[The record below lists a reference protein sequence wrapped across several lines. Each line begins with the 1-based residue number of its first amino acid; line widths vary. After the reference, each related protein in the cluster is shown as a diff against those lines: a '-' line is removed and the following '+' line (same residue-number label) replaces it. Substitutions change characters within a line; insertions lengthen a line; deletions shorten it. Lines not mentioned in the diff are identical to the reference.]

1 MAINFK
7 SKKLWACV
15 GGVTLT
21 ALCIVAMS
29 KCSSNAGDRD
39 EARADLTAQTARA
52 DSLEQVLRDVID
64 NRNAWRDHARAR
76 GDTIRMLRDD
86 TALTD
91 SIVVLN
97 DSIEHLV
104 TERDSLQR
112 GWDNCRGSRRS
123 TPSRRRQN
131 NGGRSNNV
139 SGNNGGNRGN
149 NANNGSAPVQNNSG
163 NVNNNNNNDNIIFV
177 PAQPATNVT
186 VNGGNGN
193 TVNVNNGT
201 VNNFYAPAPASGGT
215 VRINSSASVSTTY
228 VVKVLSAKTR

>member
-1 MAINFK
+1 MAIDFK

-15 GGVTLT
+15 GGGVLT
-21 ALCIVAMS
+21 VLCIVAMS

-39 EARADLTAQTARA
+39 EAQQDLAAQTVRA
-52 DSLEQVLRDVID
+52 DSLQQELNSIARNRDY
-64 NRNAWRDHARAR
+64 WRAFAHQR
-76 GDTIRMLRDD
+76 GDTISMLRND

-104 TERDSLQR
+104 AERDSLQR
-112 GWDNCRGSRRS
+112 SLNDCRGSRRS
-123 TPSRRRQN
+123 TPARRRQS
-131 NGGRSNNV
+131 NGGRNNNAG
-139 SGNNGGNRGN
+139 GNNGGNSGN
-149 NANNGSAPVQNNSG
+149 NANNGSAPVQNNGG
-163 NVNNNNNNDNIIFV
+163 NVNNNNNNNNIIFV

-201 VNNFYAPAPASGGT
+201 VNNFYAPAPASNNT

-228 VVKVLSAKTR
+228 VVKVLPAKTR

>member
-15 GGVTLT
+15 GGATLT
-21 ALCIVAMS
+21 VLCIVAMS
-29 KCSSNAGDRD
+29 KCSGNAGDRD

-52 DSLEQVLRDVID
+52 DSLEQVLHDVID
-64 NRNAWRDHARAR
+64 NRNAWRDYAQAR

-97 DSIEHLV
+97 DSITHLV
-104 TERDSLQR
+104 AERDSLQR

-123 TPSRRRQN
+123 SPSRRRQN
-131 NGGRSNNV
+131 NGGRNNNAG
-139 SGNNGGNRGN
+139 GNNGGNNG
-149 NANNGSAPVQNNSG
+149 NNGSAPVQNNGG
-163 NVNNNNNNDNIIFV
+163 NVNNNNNNNNIIFV

-186 VNGGNGN
+186 VNGGNWN

-201 VNNFYAPAPASGGT
+201 VNNFYAPAPASNNT
-215 VRINSSASVSTTY
+215 VRINSSASVTTTY
-228 VVKVLSAKTR
+228 VVKVVPAKTR

>member
-1 MAINFK
+1 MAIDFK

-21 ALCIVAMS
+21 TLCIVAMS

-39 EARADLTAQTARA
+39 EARADLTAQVARA
-52 DSLEQVLRDVID
+52 DSLEQVLHDVID
-64 NRNAWRDHARAR
+64 SRNAWRDHAQAR

-131 NGGRSNNV
+131 NGGRNN
-139 SGNNGGNRGN
+139 NAGGNSG
-149 NANNGSAPVQNNSG
+149 NNGSAPVQNNGG
-163 NVNNNNNNDNIIFV
+163 NVNNNNNNNNIIFV

-193 TVNVNNGT
+193 TVNINNGT
-201 VNNFYAPAPASGGT
+201 INNFYAPAPASGGT

-228 VVKVLSAKTR
+228 VVKVLPAKTR

>member
-15 GGVTLT
+15 GGITLT

-39 EARADLTAQTARA
+39 EARADLTAQTTRA
-52 DSLEQVLRDVID
+52 DSLQQALSQMTENRD
-64 NRNAWRDHARAR
+64 AWYNFAQAR

-97 DSIEHLV
+97 DSITHLV
-104 TERDSLQR
+104 AERDSLQR
-112 GWDNCRGSRRS
+112 SLNDCRGSRRS
-123 TPSRRRQN
+123 TPARRRQN
-131 NGGRSNNV
+131 NGGRNNNAG
-139 SGNNGGNRGN
+139 GNNGGNSGN
-149 NANNGSAPVQNNSG
+149 NANNGSAPVQNNGG
-163 NVNNNNNNDNIIFV
+163 NVNNNNNNNNIIFV

-228 VVKVLSAKTR
+228 VVKVLPAKTR

>member
-15 GGVTLT
+15 GGGILGV
-21 ALCIVAMS
+21 LCIAAMS

-39 EARADLTAQTARA
+39 EAREDLTVQTARA
-52 DSLEQVLRDVID
+52 DSLEQVLHDVIG
-64 NRNAWRDHARAR
+64 NRNAWRDYAQAC

-86 TALTD
+86 TVLTD

-104 TERDSLQR
+104 AERDSLQR

-131 NGGRSNNV
+131 NGGRNNNAGGN
-139 SGNNGGNRGN
+139 SGNNG
-149 NANNGSAPVQNNSG
+149 NNGSAPVQNNGG
-163 NVNNNNNNDNIIFV
+163 NVNNNNNNNNIIFV

-193 TVNVNNGT
+193 TVNINNGT

-228 VVKVLSAKTR
+228 VVKVLPAKTR

>member
-15 GGVTLT
+15 GGATLT
-21 ALCIVAMS
+21 VLCIVAMS
-29 KCSSNAGDRD
+29 KCSGNAGDRD

-52 DSLEQVLRDVID
+52 DSLQQILTATEQ
-64 NRNAWRDHARAR
+64 NRQGWIRFAEAR

-86 TALTD
+86 TVLTD

-104 TERDSLQR
+104 AERDSLQR

-131 NGGRSNNV
+131 NGGRNNNAGGN
-139 SGNNGGNRGN
+139 SGNNG
-149 NANNGSAPVQNNSG
+149 NNGSAPVQNNGG
-163 NVNNNNNNDNIIFV
+163 NVNNNNNNNNIIFV
-177 PAQPATNVT
+177 PARPATNVT
-186 VNGGNGN
+186 VNGGNWN

-201 VNNFYAPAPASGGT
+201 VNNFYAPAPASNNT
-215 VRINSSASVSTTY
+215 VRINSSASVTTTY
-228 VVKVLSAKTR
+228 VVKVVPAKTR

>member
-15 GGVTLT
+15 GGGILGV
-21 ALCIVAMS
+21 LCIAAMS

-39 EARADLTAQTARA
+39 EAREDLTVQTARA
-52 DSLEQVLRDVID
+52 DSLQQALSQMTENRD
-64 NRNAWRDHARAR
+64 AWYNFAQAR

-97 DSIEHLV
+97 DSITHLV
-104 TERDSLQR
+104 AERDSLQR
-112 GWDNCRGSRRS
+112 SLNDCRGSRRS

-131 NGGRSNNV
+131 NGGRNN
-139 SGNNGGNRGN
+139 NAGGNSG
-149 NANNGSAPVQNNSG
+149 NNGSAPVQNNGG
-163 NVNNNNNNDNIIFV
+163 NVNNNNNNNNIIFV
-177 PAQPATNVT
+177 PAQPLTNVT

-228 VVKVLSAKTR
+228 VVKVLPAKTR

>member
-52 DSLEQVLRDVID
+52 DSLEQVLHDVID
-64 NRNAWRDHARAR
+64 SRNAWRDHAQAR

-123 TPSRRRQN
+123 TPSRRRYN

-228 VVKVLSAKTR
+228 VVKVLPAKTR

>member
-21 ALCIVAMS
+21 TLCIVAMS

-39 EARADLTAQTARA
+39 EARADLTAQVARA
-52 DSLEQVLRDVID
+52 DSLQQALSQMTENRD
-64 NRNAWRDHARAR
+64 AWYRFAQAR
-76 GDTIRMLRDD
+76 GDTIRMLRED
-86 TALTD
+86 TVLTD

-104 TERDSLQR
+104 AERDSLQR

-123 TPSRRRQN
+123 TPFRRRQN
-131 NGGRSNNV
+131 NGGRNNNAGGN
-139 SGNNGGNRGN
+139 SGNNG
-149 NANNGSAPVQNNSG
+149 NNGSAPVQNNSG
-163 NVNNNNNNDNIIFV
+163 NVNNNNNNNNIIFV

-193 TVNVNNGT
+193 TVNVNNDT

-228 VVKVLSAKTR
+228 VVKVLPAKTR

>member
-1 MAINFK
+1 MAIDFK

-15 GGVTLT
+15 GGGILGV
-21 ALCIVAMS
+21 LCIAAMS

-39 EARADLTAQTARA
+39 EARADLTAQVARA
-52 DSLEQVLRDVID
+52 DSLEQVLYDVID
-64 NRNAWRDHARAR
+64 SRNAWRDHAQAR

-131 NGGRSNNV
+131 NGGRNN
-139 SGNNGGNRGN
+139 NAGGNSG
-149 NANNGSAPVQNNSG
+149 NNGSAPVQNKSG
-163 NVNNNNNNDNIIFV
+163 NVNNNNNNNNIIFV

-193 TVNVNNGT
+193 TVNINNGT
-201 VNNFYAPAPASGGT
+201 INNFYAPAPASGGT

-228 VVKVLSAKTR
+228 VVKVLPAKTR

>member
-15 GGVTLT
+15 GGATLT
-21 ALCIVAMS
+21 VLCIVAMS
-29 KCSSNAGDRD
+29 KCSGNAGDRD

-52 DSLEQVLRDVID
+52 DSLEQVLHDVID
-64 NRNAWRDHARAR
+64 NRNAWRDYAQAR

-86 TALTD
+86 TVLTD

-104 TERDSLQR
+104 AERDSLQR

-131 NGGRSNNV
+131 NGGRNNNAGGN
-139 SGNNGGNRGN
+139 SGNNG
-149 NANNGSAPVQNNSG
+149 NNGSAPVQNNGG
-163 NVNNNNNNDNIIFV
+163 NVNNNNNNNNIIFV
-177 PAQPATNVT
+177 PAQPSTNVT

-228 VVKVLSAKTR
+228 VVKVLPAKTR

>member
-1 MAINFK
+1 MAIDFK
-7 SKKLWACV
+7 SKKLWAYV
-15 GGVTLT
+15 SGGVLT
-21 ALCIVAMS
+21 VLCIVAMS

-52 DSLEQVLRDVID
+52 DSLEQVLHDVID
-64 NRNAWRDHARAR
+64 NRNEWRDYAQAR

-97 DSIEHLV
+97 DSITHLV
-104 TERDSLQR
+104 AERDSLQR

-123 TPSRRRQN
+123 TPSSRRQN
-131 NGGRSNNV
+131 NGGRNNNAG
-139 SGNNGGNRGN
+139 GNNGGNSGN
-149 NANNGSAPVQNNSG
+149 NANNGSAPVQNNGG
-163 NVNNNNNNDNIIFV
+163 NVNNNNIIFV

-201 VNNFYAPAPASGGT
+201 VNNFYAPAPVSNNT
-215 VRINSSASVSTTY
+215 VRINSSASVTTTY
-228 VVKVLSAKTR
+228 VVKVVPAKTR

>member
-15 GGVTLT
+15 GGATLT
-21 ALCIVAMS
+21 VLCIVAMS
-29 KCSSNAGDRD
+29 KCSGNAGDRD

-52 DSLEQVLRDVID
+52 DSLEQVLHDVID
-64 NRNAWRDHARAR
+64 NRNAWRDYAQAR

-86 TALTD
+86 TVLTD

-97 DSIEHLV
+97 DSITHLV
-104 TERDSLQR
+104 AERDSLQR

-131 NGGRSNNV
+131 NGGRNNNAG
-139 SGNNGGNRGN
+139 GNNGGNNG
-149 NANNGSAPVQNNSG
+149 NNGSAPVQNNGG
-163 NVNNNNNNDNIIFV
+163 NVNNNNNNNNIIFV

-201 VNNFYAPAPASGGT
+201 VNNFYAPAPASNNT

-228 VVKVLSAKTR
+228 VVKVLPAKTR